1 MPSLL
6 DRWGSLLC
14 CPACRSPLRDGAAG
28 GGVACE
34 ACLRDYPVTEGIV
47 CCFDPGGSG
56 DPESEIKR
64 REVDARDEKAEGY
77 ESAISRLRNAI
88 EIPPC
93 VGAIQAA
100 PSDVVAELGCGTG
113 RLTLRYAARVGR
125 VVAVDFSLQSLLV
138 LRRKIPRELRDRVL
152 LVQADVSALPLAAH
166 AFSKVVSFQV
176 IEHLP
181 TPESRGAAI
190 GRAGELLRPGGAFVC
205 TVYNWS
211 RGKQSDAA
219 RGVGDNTRKEGFHTS
234 GIYYYNFEAP
244 ELRGLLETA
253 GLRVELLRGLLVP
266 VRGGSLLRPLVVPLN
281 RLLSRTPLGV
291 RHGHLLLARG
301 RACQSVATAE
311 RTPAAATA

>member
-181 TPESRGAAI
+181 TPESGGPPSGGPGSCCA
-190 GRAGELLRPGGAFVC
+190 RAGPSSARSTTGPGASRATRRAASGTTRAKKDFILRASTTTTLRRRSCAGCSRRRGCGWSCYGGSSSPSGGAPC
-205 TVYNWS
+205 CGPS
-211 RGKQSDAA
+211 SCR
-219 RGVGDNTRKEGFHTS
+219 
-234 GIYYYNFEAP
+234 
-244 ELRGLLETA
+244 
-253 GLRVELLRGLLVP
+253 
-266 VRGGSLLRPLVVPLN
+266 
-281 RLLSRTPLGV
+281 
-291 RHGHLLLARG
+291 
-301 RACQSVATAE
+301 
-311 RTPAAATA
+311 